1 MSAYSQF
8 NGAVAPTRRLF
19 LFSTTYTP
27 TVNTVA
33 TIYVVGGGGGGG
45 GFNSNYGGGSAGGGA
60 CAVGIAIPLSSSVT
74 YTVTV
79 GAGGSRGYSQRFI
92 GAYGGGGTGGTS
104 SFSGTGITTL
114 SATGGT
120 GGSNGTN
127 GSGGTATGGTQNWRG
142 GAGGAAGGNSPGY
155 VYGTRSGAS
164 GFYGDLNNATYWQFP
179 FDSFAAGAVPGTG
192 SGTYPG
198 FQMGG
203 LTAAATIVTSNV
215 GWSYANDGGFGA
227 GGGGIYNNSYNQ
239 YGWAGAGGA
248 GFVLIE
254 AARL

>member
-8 NGAVAPTRRLF
+8 NGAVAPTRRVF

-33 TIYVVGGGGGGG
+33 TIYVVGAGGGGGG
-45 GFNSNYGGGSAGGGA
+45 YNPNYGGGGGGGGA

-104 SFSGTGITTL
+104 SFSGSGITTL

-120 GGSNGTN
+120 GGSNGVN

-142 GAGGAAGGNSPGY
+142 GAAGALGGASPGY
-155 VYGTRSGAS
+155 VYGSRAGTS
-164 GFYGDLNNATYWQFP
+164 GFYGDLNNGAYFQWP
-179 FDSFAAGAVPGTG
+179 FDSFAASSVPNSG
-192 SGTYPG
+192 SSNYPG

-203 LTAAATIVTSNV
+203 LTAGTNINV
-215 GWSYANDGGFGA
+215 GVSGWAYANDGGFGA
-227 GGGGIYNNSYNQ
+227 GGGGAYNNGYNQ
-239 YGWAGAGGA
+239 YGWAGQGGA